1 MKALKPLP
9 MNCGPLSEM
18 ILGLDAGK
26 FSRPRCRVISTSCF
40 KFLAGGILASG
51 EGGGSVFE
59 EGLLPGVEDVGV
71 QVQLVTQVG
80 DGHLVQ
86 QVAAQGGDLFVGGEM
101 AALFW
106 HRTFSPVRYIVTEI
120 GEKSNSG

>member
-1 MKALKPLP
+1 
-9 MNCGPLSEM
+9 MNCRAVVGDDPG
-18 ILGLDAGK
+18 LGRRE

-40 KFLAGGILASG
+40 KFLAGRILASG